1 MSTLR
6 RRMTALAPL
15 MLSPLLAV
23 AMTGLCAALILAA
36 LGLPVADGLTALFV
50 TPIADRWGVSEL
62 VLKATPLLL
71 CATGLCICFR
81 AGIWNIG
88 AEGQFVLGALCA
100 GAVALQSASLGAW
113 SLPMAVATGVLA
125 GMAIAAIAAW
135 LRTHFGA
142 SEILT
147 TIMLNYIAIALLTWS
162 VHGPLRDPAGFNFP
176 ESAMF
181 EPSAQL
187 QPLLEDY
194 RVTLATP
201 LALVAVAALWWMQ
214 RSTLVGYQLDV
225 LGKDA
230 QAAAFAGFSAKRM
243 TWLALLAS
251 GGLAGLA
258 GATEITG
265 PVGQLSAHVAFGYGY
280 GAIIVAFIGRL
291 QPAGIIAGSLL
302 LALTYLGGE
311 NLQVETGVSRSVSS
325 VLQGLMLFFLLAF
338 DRLLRIA
345 QARRPSLALAPA
357 SA

>member
-1 MSTLR
+1 MNTLR
-6 RRMTALAPL
+6 ARLPAIAPL
-15 MLSPLLAV
+15 LLPPLLAV
-23 AMTGLCAALILAA
+23 AMTGFCAALILAA

-50 TPIADRWGVSEL
+50 TPVADRWGLSEL

-71 CATGLCICFR
+71 IATGLCICFR

-113 SLPMAVATGVLA
+113 ALPAAVVIGVLA
-125 GMAIAAIAAW
+125 GMALAALAAG

-147 TIMLNYIAIALLTWS
+147 TIMLNYIAIGLLTWS

-181 EPSAQL
+181 DASAQL
-187 QPLLEDY
+187 QPLLGDY

-201 LALVAVAALWWMQ
+201 LALLAVAALWWMQ
-214 RSTLVGYQLDV
+214 RGTLVGYQLDV
-225 LGKDA
+225 LGKDT
-230 QAAAFAGFSAKRM
+230 QAAAFAGFSARRM
-243 TWLALLAS
+243 TWFALLAS

-258 GATEITG
+258 GATEVTG

-291 QPAGIIAGSLL
+291 NPAGIVAASLL

-311 NLQVETGVSRSVSS
+311 NLQVETGVSRSVSA

-338 DRLLRIA
+338 DRLL
-345 QARRPSLALAPA
+345 QARATRATSTNLTTAAA
-357 SA
+357 